1 MNKIKCISV
10 LSAAMLL
17 LVAIVEFAVS
27 RFVEGGMSRL
37 YWVAPL
43 FFWVFYLVA
52 ILLSNKKT
60 NTSQFFLAFK
70 GAKMF
75 VTMVLAFALAFI
87 IRSEAKGL
95 IIYFL
100 IYYMILLVAESV
112 VLLAVRK
119 KRV

>member
-1 MNKIKCISV
+1 MNKIKYISV

-17 LVAIVEFAVS
+17 LVAIVEFVVS
-27 RFVEGGMSRL
+27 LFVEGGMSQL

-43 FFWVFYLVA
+43 FFWVFYVAA
-52 ILLSNKKT
+52 ILLSNKTT
-60 NTSQFFLAFK
+60 NMSQFFLAFK
-70 GAKMF
+70 GVKMF
-75 VTMVLAFALAFI
+75 ATMVLAFALAFI

-119 KRV
+119 KRI